1 MKTVFDKRA
10 FNDRGYYA
18 SGSMHIGDAFL
29 KAIRPI
35 FEKYMEE
42 GYSPRELS
50 HLTMHAALDIES
62 EKVLELMHHKTWE
75 AASEQKK
82 KTN

>member
-10 FNDRGYYA
+10 FSDRGYYA
-18 SGSMHIGDAFL
+18 SGGMHIGDAFL

-35 FEKYMEE
+35 FEMYMEE

-50 HLTMHAALDIES
+50 HLAMHAALDIES
-62 EKVLELMHHKTWE
+62 EQILKLMCHKTWE

-82 KTN
+82 KTS